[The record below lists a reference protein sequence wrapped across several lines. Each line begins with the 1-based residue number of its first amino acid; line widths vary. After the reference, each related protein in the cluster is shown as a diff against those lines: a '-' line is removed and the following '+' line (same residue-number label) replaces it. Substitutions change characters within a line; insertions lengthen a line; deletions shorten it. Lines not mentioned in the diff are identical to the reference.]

1 MIVEEIKNIKST
13 KKELRQF
20 GIVMGVVCGLLG
32 ALFLWRQKDYYPYLF
47 AISALFLSLGFVLPI
62 ILKPIQ
68 KVWMSI
74 AVLMNFVMTRVIL
87 SILFYLIVTPIG
99 LLAKLFG
106 KQFLDLKIDKR
117 KKSYWNYRKSVEFS
131 QSNYEKQ
138 F

>member
-1 MIVEEIKNIKST
+1 MIIQEIKNIKSG

-20 GIVMGVVCGLLG
+20 GRAMGVAFGLLG
-32 ALFLWRQKDYYPYLF
+32 ALFLWRHKGYHPYLLVV
-47 AISALFLSLGFVLPI
+47 SAVFFIFGITLPV

-74 AVLMNFVMTRVIL
+74 AILMGFVMTRVIL
-87 SILFYLIVTPIG
+87 IVLFYLVVTPIG

-106 KQFLDLKIDKR
+106 KDFLDLKFNRNAD
-117 KKSYWNYRKSVEFS
+117 SYWIARKANGFERSE
-131 QSNYEKQ
+131 YERQ